1 MAKATDLY
9 VIMRAYSNKNNSPY
23 IDIDTFI
30 AFLSKYVVRL
40 AAEQPEW
47 ADWVNDTSLK
57 FWNAMGE
64 YSEDGRCVLLTDTPQ
79 GRVYLPYYIVD
90 RLKEAYRDLDES
102 ADIPFPNE
110 DYFAVKLP
118 PDQTQMLSLETDLV
132 PYFDKPVTAFLPV
145 IKLVFLESGLDALI
159 LAPMIPH
166 RLLEAAILKIR
177 YHVKQHNNREYY
189 MHKLLPMF
197 QNKEG
202 TLREALEMLNS
213 RPLDCLNAIEGGGE
227 VTYLFWASLC
237 SFLKN
242 DLRKKTE
249 RLSGDVAVLE
259 GVHIVETCLNL
270 YKTRLQREREKE
282 TALRS
287 LDQLMDKPPYY
298 FTQDQII
305 KFTDTKGALLLNQY
319 TEADLNAYIKKKV
332 NESVEGAIPEWL
344 VVQSKNGEQ
353 YYLKKDKYLP
363 LVTRLIFDAQNVIK
377 QEVADRWTAMLGNF
391 KSEPAMEMDSEFER
405 LLANLNTTMNPLLAT
420 FLEDKK
426 LPWVY
431 DELERTQKVIPPASR
446 IFERGKLIPYSL
458 LFVMKRKDML
468 FDAKMSLPFWYSIPV
483 ISSIIAFFARLRKKK
498 KKGYQ
503 TIKKPSETI
512 EAAEGDITTSRGNP
526 KDFIN
531 SVREIETQMVPI
543 DKDIDSYLE
552 ELQNHWGQLLDPKAQ
567 RNLVEDVNSL
577 VRDNL
582 RQSIRVWK
590 KQRLSSINLQDL
602 AQGIINGTPVL
613 RSIHSR
619 DALLLYM
626 QIYMVKILKTVK
638 I

>member
-23 IDIDTFI
+23 INIDAFI

-47 ADWVNDTSLK
+47 VDWVNDTSLK

-90 RLKEAYRDLDES
+90 KLKEAYRDLDES
-102 ADIPFPNE
+102 ADMPFPNE

-118 PDQTQMLSLETDLV
+118 PEQTQMLSLETDLV
-132 PYFDKPVTAFLPV
+132 PYFDKPATSFLPV
-145 IKLVFLESGLDALI
+145 IKLVFLESGIDALI
-159 LAPMIPH
+159 LPPMIPR

-202 TLREALEMLNS
+202 TLREVLEMLNS
-213 RPLDCLNAIEGGGE
+213 RPLDSVNAIEGGGE

-242 DLRKKTE
+242 DIRKKTE

-259 GVHIVETCLNL
+259 GVYIVETCLNL

-282 TALRS
+282 TALRA

-298 FTQDQII
+298 FTQDQIV
-305 KFTDTKGALLLNQY
+305 KFTDNKGALLLTQY
-319 TEADLNAYIKKKV
+319 TEADLNNYIKKKV

-363 LVTRLIFDAQNVIK
+363 LVTRLIFNAQNTIK
-377 QEVADRWTAMLGNF
+377 QEVASRWTAILGNF
-391 KSEPAMEMDSEFER
+391 KSEPAMETDAEFER
-405 LLANLNTTMNPLLAT
+405 LLANLNAAMNPLLDT

-458 LFVMKRKDML
+458 LFVMKRREML
-468 FDAKMSLPFWYSIPV
+468 FDAKMSLPFWYSIPI
-483 ISSIIAFFARLRKKK
+483 ISSIIAFFARLGKRKKK
-498 KKGYQ
+498 SYQ
-503 TIKKPSETI
+503 TVRKHNESI
-512 EAAEGDITTSRGNP
+512 EAVEGDTTSRNNS
-526 KDFIN
+526 KEFIN
-531 SVREIETQMVPI
+531 SVREMETQMVPI
-543 DKDIDSYLE
+543 DKDIDSYLV

-577 VRDNL
+577 IRDNL
-582 RQSIRVWK
+582 RQSMRVWK
-590 KQRLSSINLQDL
+590 KQRLSPVNLQDL

-613 RSIHSR
+613 RNINSR

-626 QIYMVKILKTVK
+626 QIYMVKILKTIK